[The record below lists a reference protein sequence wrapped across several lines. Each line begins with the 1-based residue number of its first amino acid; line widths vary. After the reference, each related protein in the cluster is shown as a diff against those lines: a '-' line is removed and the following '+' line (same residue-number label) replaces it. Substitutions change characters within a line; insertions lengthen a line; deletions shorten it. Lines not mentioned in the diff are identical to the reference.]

1 MSRKKVIYNVIASF
15 ITQII
20 SIIVALLVPRLL
32 ILIYGSEINGLVS
45 SINQIV
51 RYFAIMESGVCAA
64 ACASLFKPLLDQ
76 DYERVNRIFSSVNK
90 FYLKFGVFIL
100 GISVILSF
108 IYPIK
113 LMGTSDYITG
123 VLIVFITSLT
133 SVLGYLSY
141 LKYNLVLFV
150 NGKQYITIL
159 SASLVNLIVAIVQVI
174 LIKLNINIL
183 IVVSINPI
191 LNIIRL
197 MLLKFYVI
205 KKYTYLNF
213 KTTLDDEALSQ
224 KWDAL
229 AINISQMLKVV
240 IPIMYLNIFFD
251 FNAISV
257 YTLYASI
264 FHVGSSIIS
273 TMGNGLTPFM
283 GNLYAA
289 GKMDKINTYYK
300 FSTNCI
306 FMFVAIIS
314 IGFGTLL
321 FSFIDYVYIG
331 TSTDISYYAP
341 MLAISFI
348 VNEAIINLRFA
359 PEILIKASGKL
370 KQTSKSLIVEIIL
383 ALVITPVGCYIFG
396 YEGVLIGSIIS
407 SLYRTIYISWYCRK
421 QIIKTDFKD
430 IIKNFFYIFYVITA
444 IIVVNYINIDMST
457 TIKWILAAVSIVT
470 INSVIIFIS
479 NIVIIDRKFK
489 QNMKYFLKNRRG
501 HE

>member
-1 MSRKKVIYNVIASF
+1 VNRKKVIYNIIASF

-32 ILIYGSEINGLVS
+32 ILSYGSDINGLVS
-45 SINQIV
+45 SVNQIV

-100 GISVILSF
+100 GISIILSF

-113 LMGTSDYITG
+113 LIGTSGYITG

-159 SASLVNLIVAIVQVI
+159 SASAVNLIVAIVQVM
-174 LIKLNINIL
+174 LIKLNVNIL
-183 IVVSINPI
+183 IVVAINP
-191 LNIIRL
+191 LFNIIRL
-197 MLLKFYVI
+197 ILLKAYVI
-205 KKYTYLNF
+205 KKYSYLNF
-213 KTTLDDEALSQ
+213 KTTLDNEALNQ

-251 FNAISV
+251 FKAISV

-283 GNLYAA
+283 GNLYAS

-306 FMFVAIIS
+306 SMFVAIIS

-331 TSTDISYYAP
+331 TNTDISYCVP
-341 MLAISFI
+341 LLAISFI
-348 VNEAIINLRFA
+348 INEAIINLRFA
-359 PEILIKASGKL
+359 PEILIKASGEL
-370 KQTSKSLIVEIIL
+370 KQTSKSLIIEIIL
-383 ALVITPVGCYIFG
+383 ALTVTPIGCYIFG
-396 YEGVLIGSIIS
+396 YEGVLLGSIIS

-421 QIIKTDFKD
+421 KIIKTDFKD
-430 IIKNFFYIFYVITA
+430 IVKNCFYILYVIIA
-444 IIVVNYINIDMST
+444 IIVINNINIDMSN
-457 TIKWILAAVSIVT
+457 TIKWVLGAFLIVT

-479 NIVIIDRKFK
+479 NIMIIDRNFK
-489 QNMKYFLKNRRG
+489 QNMKYFLENRRRN
-501 HE
+501 E